1 MIDLFCDTIL
11 TGDEELGMPPG
22 SSVDVAAFISQ
33 HGADQP
39 LEEFLSLLDTT
50 AQDKYGDPFS
60 KLDTE
65 QRLACVELSKR
76 KNLRLSISVIVM
88 CLQAYYTDNTVLS
101 CLPTGAVPPFPVGN
115 VMEDD
120 DWNILEPVF
129 ERGDTYRTVKT

>member
-11 TGDEELGMPPG
+11 PGDEELGMPSG
-22 SSVDVAAFISQ
+22 ASVDVTAFISQ

-50 AQDKYGDPFS
+50 AQNKYGDAFA
-60 KLDTE
+60 KLDAE
-65 QRLACVELSKR
+65 QRLACIELSKR

-88 CLQAYYTDNTVLS
+88 CLQAYYTDKTVLS
-101 CLPTGAVPPFPVGN
+101 CLPAGAVPPFPVGN

-129 ERGDTYRTVKT
+129 ERGDIYRTVKT